1 MKGGFPYGGYSY
13 CPNVLGQ
20 ERNSDQRVCDEIW
33 YILYVHCTEYSADPA
48 DAEECVNDTWL
59 HAWNAMPPHR
69 PSLLSTFLGKITRN
83 LSFDLYRKMH
93 RKKRGGS
100 QMDTVLDE
108 LEECVSGKDDIERQW
123 EMKELIAEINQF
135 LQKLPEEKRCMFV
148 LRYWYVDSIGE
159 IADRLGRSENYVSVT
174 LNRIRGKLHTHLTER
189 GFEV

>member
-1 MKGGFPYGGYSY
+1 MKGGFPYEDTHIVQMYWDRNETAISESAMKYGTY
-13 CPNVLGQ
+13 CTSIAQN
-20 ERNSDQRVCDEIW
+20 
-33 YILYVHCTEYSADPA
+33 ILQNPA

-100 QMDTVLDE
+100 QMDAVLDE

-123 EMKELIAEINQF
+123 
-135 LQKLPEEKRCMFV
+135 R
-148 LRYWYVDSIGE
+148 
-159 IADRLGRSENYVSVT
+159 
-174 LNRIRGKLHTHLTER
+174 
-189 GFEV
+189 

>member
-1 MKGGFPYGGYSY
+1 MKYGAY
-13 CPNVLGQ
+13 CTSIAQN
-20 ERNSDQRVCDEIW
+20 
-33 YILYVHCTEYSADPA
+33 ILQNPA

-100 QMDTVLDE
+100 QVDAVLDE

-123 EMKELIAEINQF
+123 EMKELVSGNQSVSAEAAGGETMHVC
-135 LQKLPEEKRCMFV
+135 PAV
-148 LRYWYVDSIGE
+148 LVCGQYR
-159 IADRLGRSENYVSVT
+159 
-174 LNRIRGKLHTHLTER
+174 
-189 GFEV
+189 

>member
-1 MKGGFPYGGYSY
+1 MIGERGDFHMEDTHIVQMYWDRNETAISESAMKYGTY
-13 CPNVLGQ
+13 CTSIAQN
-20 ERNSDQRVCDEIW
+20 
-33 YILYVHCTEYSADPA
+33 ILQNPA

-69 PSLLSTFLGKITRN
+69 PSLFSTFLGNIT
-83 LSFDLYRKMH
+83 YRKMH
-93 RKKRGGS
+93 RGKRGGS
-100 QMDTVLDE
+100 QVDAVLDE
-108 LEECVSGKDDIERQW
+108 LEECVSGKDNIERQW
-123 EMKELIAEINQF
+123 EMKELVAEINQF

>member
-1 MKGGFPYGGYSY
+1 MIHLDDRKIIDLFFERSEQAIAELSTKYGA
-13 CPNVLGQ
+13 VLNTIAGNILN
-20 ERNSDQRVCDEIW
+20 NSR
-33 YILYVHCTEYSADPA
+33 

-100 QMDTVLDE
+100 QMDAVLDE
-108 LEECVSGKDDIERQW
+108 LEECVSGKDNIERQW

>member
-1 MKGGFPYGGYSY
+1 MEDTHIVQMYWDRNETAISESAVKYGTY
-13 CPNVLGQ
+13 CTSIAQN
-20 ERNSDQRVCDEIW
+20 
-33 YILYVHCTEYSADPA
+33 ILQNPA

-93 RKKRGGS
+93 RKKRGES
-100 QMDTVLDE
+100 QMDAVLDE
-108 LEECVSGKDDIERQW
+108 LEECVSGKDDIERQ
-123 EMKELIAEINQF
+123 
-135 LQKLPEEKRCMFV
+135 EEKRCMFV

-159 IADRLGRSENYVSVT
+159 IAERLGRSENYISVS

>member
-1 MKGGFPYGGYSY
+1 MEDTHIVQMYWDRNETAISESAMKYGTY
-13 CPNVLGQ
+13 CTSIAQN
-20 ERNSDQRVCDEIW
+20 
-33 YILYVHCTEYSADPA
+33 ILQNPA

-83 LSFDLYRKMH
+83 LSFDLYA
-93 RKKRGGS
+93 
-100 QMDTVLDE
+100 VLDE

-159 IADRLGRSENYVSVT
+159 IAGRLGRSENYVSVT

-189 GFEV
+189 VFEV

>member
-1 MKGGFPYGGYSY
+1 MEDERIVLLYWDRDEAAISESSMKYGAY
-13 CPNVLGQ
+13 CTSIAQN
-20 ERNSDQRVCDEIW
+20 
-33 YILYVHCTEYSADPA
+33 ILQNPA

-100 QMDTVLDE
+100 QMDAVLDE

-148 LRYWYVDSIGE
+148 LRYWYVDSIAE
-159 IADRLGRSENYVSVT
+159 ISRKTGLKET
-174 LNRIRGKLHTHLTER
+174 RIRTELYRMRKKLSTHLEKE
-189 GFEV
+189 GYIL

>member
-1 MKGGFPYGGYSY
+1 MDDNDIIQLYWDRNEQAIRITSDKYGHY
-13 CPNVLGQ
+13 CKAIA
-20 ERNSDQRVCDEIW
+20 RN
-33 YILYVHCTEYSADPA
+33 ILNNEE

-108 LEECVSGKDDIERQW
+108 LEECVSGKDLS
-123 EMKELIAEINQF
+123 LIHI
-135 LQKLPEEKRCMFV
+135 
-148 LRYWYVDSIGE
+148 
-159 IADRLGRSENYVSVT
+159 
-174 LNRIRGKLHTHLTER
+174 
-189 GFEV
+189 